1 MSPIG
6 LARLCENMRARE
18 TRRIVFSIV
27 FSRLLSSA
35 FFGKRLFRN
44 IEDGDDLKTLI
55 KKRFDPPRCAAADI
69 NNRRG
74 SFDARCMN
82 EIEGDG

>member
-1 MSPIG
+1 MPNIVGLRWLPRRNIRHHPQYVRSP
-6 LARLCENMRARE
+6 RAK
-18 TRRIVFSIV
+18 
-27 FSRLLSSA
+27 SSLRC
-35 FFGKRLFRN
+35 GKRLFRN
-44 IEDGDDLKTLI
+44 IEDGDDLKTPI

>member
-1 MSPIG
+1 VWKHASERNTQNCF
-6 LARLCENMRARE
+6 LY
-18 TRRIVFSIV
+18 
-27 FSRLLSSA
+27 RLLPTVVVSV
-35 FFGKRLFRN
+35 FGKRLFRN
-44 IEDGDDLKTLI
+44 IEDGDDLKTPI